1 MPSKPQ
7 TWGLRHFH
15 LRAGCLHA
23 GGFRTG
29 CGEPGEREPGALYRF
44 GAGIAA
50 SGGLHLFQ
58 LSVSLLTVRS
68 RLYGP
73 GCTVSRLAVFW
84 ERCGQA
90 QMAQGREPHHA
101 VFLPGPLLSGTSLL
115 AFPGRGVPELPVVRS
130 PGGLCAG
137 ERMLLDHPL
146 SGSSAHWTAG
156 YRRGAPRNTRC
167 ALHPV
172 ISWLGNQAGT
182 P

>member
-7 TWGLRHFH
+7 TWGFRHFH

-84 ERCGQA
+84 ERCGQT

-137 ERMLLDHPL
+137 GGCSLTIRSPGHRHT
-146 SGSSAHWTAG
+146 G
-156 YRRGAPRNTRC
+156 RRGTGEAHREMHGAPCIR
-167 ALHPV
+167 
-172 ISWLGNQAGT
+172 
-182 P
+182 